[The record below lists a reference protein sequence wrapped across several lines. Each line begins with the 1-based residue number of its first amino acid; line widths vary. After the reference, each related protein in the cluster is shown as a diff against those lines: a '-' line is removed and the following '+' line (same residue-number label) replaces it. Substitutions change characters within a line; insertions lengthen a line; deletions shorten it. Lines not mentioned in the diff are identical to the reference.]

1 MKVIKT
7 SDLRVGTKYTKPLY
21 LDKDS
26 IFINAN
32 TPIVEADIVRLNKFG
47 FKEVLT
53 LGELVEESSASD
65 MVLDQN
71 AFPTTDQDF
80 KIIQLK
86 NTYLQIQKNIPGFEA
101 IFKESFIVMQAL
113 FRKISEDKAFDINPV
128 RDVADKLVDHVKSN
142 NHLCYCLIN
151 HSASGYYLYNQVVYA
166 TMFALL
172 IGLLLEY
179 SRPKLIE
186 LAISGLLADIGMA
199 KIPSVISEKNST
211 LTEEEFKVI
220 KKHPLFGYQ
229 ILTKVL
235 KLKNTLGTVALQH
248 HENFDGTGYPQRI
261 QKKEIDEFAR
271 VFTIADNFAAHILE
285 RPWRK
290 SLLPYEAMKN
300 MISLNTNKYDLGFIR
315 LFLNKVA
322 MYPIGSW
329 VELSDSSKAVV
340 IDSNPNKPLR
350 PSLMVTINSNGMR
363 LKDGIFINLSEEDK
377 IYITK
382 AIPSEV

>member
-1 MKVIKT
+1 MKVIKI
-7 SDLRVGTKYTKPLY
+7 SDLKVGSKFTKPLY

-32 TPIVEADIVRLNKFG
+32 TAVSEADIKRLNKFG

-53 LGELVEESSASD
+53 SGELIKEDSPEI
-65 MVLDQN
+65 VLDTN
-71 AFPTTDQDF
+71 TFPTTEHDF
-80 KIIQLK
+80 KLLQLK
-86 NTYLQIQKNIPGFEA
+86 NIHLQIEKSIPSFEA
-101 IFKESFIVMQAL
+101 VFKDSFIVMQAL
-113 FRKISEDKAFDINPV
+113 FRKISEDKPFDINPV
-128 RDVADKLVDHVKSN
+128 RDVADKLVDHVKAN
-142 NHLCYCLIN
+142 NHLCYCLIQ
-151 HSASGYYLYNQVVYA
+151 HTPSGYYLYNQVVYA
-166 TMFALL
+166 TLFALL
-172 IGLLLEY
+172 IGHLLEY
-179 SRPKLIE
+179 SRPRMID

-199 KIPSVISEKNST
+199 KIPSIISEKNAT
-211 LTEEEFKVI
+211 LTEDEFKVI

-235 KLKNTLGTVALQH
+235 KLKNALGLVALQH

-271 VFTIADNFAAHILE
+271 VFTIADNFAAHILD

-290 SLLPYEAMKN
+290 ALLPYEAMKN
-300 MISLNTNKYDLGFIR
+300 MISLNTNKYDLTYIR

-322 MYPIGSW
+322 MYPVGSW
-329 VELSDSSKAVV
+329 VELSDASKAIV

-350 PSLMVTINSNGMR
+350 PSLMVVKNSNGVKI
-363 LKDGIFINLSEEDK
+363 KDSTFINLSEEDK

-382 AIPSEV
+382 AIPSDY

>member
-1 MKVIKT
+1 MKVIKI
-7 SDLRVGTKYTKPLY
+7 SDLKVGSKYTKPLY

-32 TPIVEADIVRLNKFG
+32 TSVSEADITRLNKFG

-53 LGELVEESSASD
+53 HGELVQEVSPSE
-65 MVLDQN
+65 MVLDTN
-71 AFPTTDQDF
+71 SFPTNDHDF
-80 KIIQLK
+80 KMLQLK
-86 NTYLQIQKNIPGFEA
+86 NTYLHIEKNVPAFETV
-101 IFKESFIVMQAL
+101 FKDSFVVMQAL

-128 RDVADKLVDHVKSN
+128 RDTADKLVDQVRTNS
-142 NHLCYCLIN
+142 HLCFCLIN
-151 HSASGYYLYNQVVYA
+151 HKPNGYYLYNQVVYA
-166 TMFALL
+166 TLFALI
-172 IGLLLEY
+172 IGSLLEY
-179 SRPKLIE
+179 SRPKMIE

-211 LTEEEFKVI
+211 LTDDEFKVI

-235 KLKNTLGTVALQH
+235 KLKNALGLVALQH
-248 HENFDGTGYPQRI
+248 HENFDGSGYPQKI

-271 VFTIADNFAAHILE
+271 VFTIGDNFAAHILD

-290 SLLPYEAMKN
+290 ALLPYEAMKN
-300 MISLNTNKYDLGFIR
+300 MISLNTNKYDLGYIR
-315 LFLNKVA
+315 LFLNKIA

-329 VELSDSSKAVV
+329 VELSDSSKAIV

-350 PSLMVTINSNGMR
+350 PSLMVVRNANGMKT
-363 LKDGIFINLSEEDK
+363 KDSAFINLSEEDK

-382 AIPSEV
+382 AIPSDD

>member
-1 MKVIKT
+1 MKVIKI
-7 SDLRVGTKYTKPLY
+7 SDLKVGNKFTKPLY

-32 TPIVEADIVRLNKFG
+32 VPVSEADISRLNKFG

-53 LGELVEESSASD
+53 LGELVQETSSSD
-65 MVLDQN
+65 LVLDTDS
-71 AFPTTDQDF
+71 FPTNEHDF
-80 KIIQLK
+80 KLLQLK
-86 NTYLQIQKNIPGFEA
+86 NTYLQIEKNIPAFEA
-101 IFKESFIVMQAL
+101 VFKDSFVVMQAL

-128 RDVADKLVDHVKSN
+128 RDTADKLVDQVKAN
-142 NHLCYCLIN
+142 PHLCYCLIN
-151 HSASGYYLYNQVVYA
+151 HKPSGYYLYNQVVYA
-166 TMFALL
+166 TLFGLM
-172 IGLLLEY
+172 IGMLLEY
-179 SRPKLIE
+179 SRPKMIE

-199 KIPSVISEKNST
+199 KIPSIISEKNST
-211 LTEEEFKVI
+211 LTDEEFKVI

-235 KLKNTLGTVALQH
+235 KLKNALGLVALQH

-271 VFTIADNFAAHILE
+271 VFTIADNFAAHILD

-290 SLLPYEAMKN
+290 ALLPYEAMKN
-300 MISLNTNKYDLGFIR
+300 MISLNTNKYDLGYIR
-315 LFLNKVA
+315 LFLNKIA

-329 VELSDSSKAVV
+329 VELSDASKAVV

-350 PSLMVTINSNGMR
+350 PSLMVVRNSNGIKT
-363 LKDGIFINLSEEDK
+363 KDATFINLSEEDK

-382 AIPSEV
+382 AIPSDD

>member
-1 MKVIKT
+1 MKVIKI
-7 SDLRVGTKYTKPLY
+7 SDLKVGNKFTKPLY

-32 TPIVEADIVRLNKFG
+32 TAVTEADITRLNKFG

-53 LGELVEESSASD
+53 NGDLILEDSKD
-65 MVLDQN
+65 DIVLDTDT
-71 AFPTTDQDF
+71 FPTNDHDF
-80 KIIQLK
+80 KILQLK
-86 NTYLQIQKNIPGFEA
+86 NIYLQIEKTIPTFETV
-101 IFKESFIVMQAL
+101 FKDSFVVMQAI
-113 FRKISEDKAFDINPV
+113 FRKISEDKPFDINPV
-128 RDVADKLVDHVKSN
+128 RDVADKLVDHVKNN

-151 HSASGYYLYNQVVYA
+151 HTPAGYYLYNQVVYA
-166 TMFALL
+166 TLFALL
-172 IGLLLEY
+172 IGQLLEY
-179 SRPKLIE
+179 SRPRMID

-199 KIPSVISEKNST
+199 KIPSIISEKNST
-211 LTEEEFKVI
+211 LTEEEFRVI

-235 KLKNTLGTVALQH
+235 KLKYGLGLVALQH

-271 VFTIADNFAAHILE
+271 VFTIADNFAAHILD

-290 SLLPYEAMKN
+290 AMLPYEAMKN
-300 MISLNTNKYDLGFIR
+300 MISLNTNKYDLNFIR
-315 LFLNKVA
+315 LFLNKIA

-329 VELSDSSKAVV
+329 VELSDASKAVV
-340 IDSNPNKPLR
+340 INSNPNKPLR
-350 PSLMVTINSNGMR
+350 PSLMVIRNSNGVK
-363 LKDGIFINLSEEDK
+363 LKDSTFINLSEEDK

-382 AIPSEV
+382 AIPSDY

>member
-1 MKVIKT
+1 MKVINISELK
-7 SDLRVGTKYTKPLY
+7 VGSKYTKPLY
-21 LDKDS
+21 LDKES

-32 TPIVEADIVRLNKFG
+32 TAVTEADIIRLNKFG

-53 LGELVEESSASD
+53 SGDLVEEVASSNLI
-65 MVLDQN
+65 LDTN
-71 AFPTTDQDF
+71 AFPTSDHDF
-80 KIIQLK
+80 KILQLK
-86 NTYLQIQKNIPGFEA
+86 NTYLQIQKHIPNFETV
-101 IFKESFIVMQAL
+101 FKDSFVVMQAL

-128 RDVADKLVDHVKSN
+128 RDVAEKLVDHVKSN
-142 NHLCYCLIN
+142 NHLCYCLVSHKPN
-151 HSASGYYLYNQVVYA
+151 GYYLYNQVVYS
-166 TMFALL
+166 TLFALL
-172 IGLLLEY
+172 IGYLLEY
-179 SRPKLIE
+179 SRPKMIE

-211 LTEEEFKVI
+211 LNEEEFKVI

-235 KLKNTLGTVALQH
+235 KLKNTLGLVALQH

-271 VFTIADNFAAHILE
+271 VFTIADNFAAHILD

-315 LFLNKVA
+315 LFLNKIA

-329 VELSDSSKAVV
+329 VELSDASRAVV

-350 PSLMVTINSNGMR
+350 PSLMVVRNANGMK
-363 LKDGIFINLSEEDK
+363 LKDNTFVNLSEEDK

-382 AIPSEV
+382 AIPSDE

>member
-1 MKVIKT
+1 MIKT
-7 SDLRVGTKYTKPLY
+7 SELKVGSKYTKPLY
-21 LDKDS
+21 LDKES

-32 TPIVEADIVRLNKFG
+32 SIITEADITRLNKFG

-53 LGELVEESSASD
+53 LGELIEESSNEL
-65 MVLDQN
+65 VLDTEI
-71 AFPTTDQDF
+71 FPTTDRDF
-80 KIIQLK
+80 KLIQLK
-86 NTYLQIQKNIPGFEA
+86 NVYIQIQKNIPGFEV

-113 FRKISEDKAFDINPV
+113 YRKISEEKAFDINPV
-128 RDVADKLVDHVKSN
+128 RDIADKMVDQVKTNS
-142 NHLCYCLIN
+142 HLCFCLIN
-151 HSASGYYLYNQVVYA
+151 HTPSGYYLYNQVIYA
-166 TMFALL
+166 TFFALL
-172 IGLLLEY
+172 LGSLMEY
-179 SRPKLIE
+179 SRPKMVE

-211 LTEEEFKVI
+211 LSDEEFKVI

-235 KLKNTLGTVALQH
+235 RLKNTLGLIALQH

-271 VFTIADNFAAHILE
+271 IFTIADNFAAHILD

-300 MISLNTNKYDLGFIR
+300 MISLNTNKYDLSFIR
-315 LFLNKVA
+315 LFLNKIA

-340 IDSNPNKPLR
+340 IDSNLNKPLR
-350 PSLMVTINSNGMR
+350 PSLMVVINANGIK
-363 LKDGIFINLSEEDK
+363 LKDGSFINLSEEDK

-382 AIPSEV
+382 AIPSEE